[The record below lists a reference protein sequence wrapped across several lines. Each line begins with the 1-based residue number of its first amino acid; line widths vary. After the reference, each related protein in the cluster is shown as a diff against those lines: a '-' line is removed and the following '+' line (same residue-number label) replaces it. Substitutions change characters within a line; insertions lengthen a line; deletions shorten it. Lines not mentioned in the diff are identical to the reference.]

1 MSAYQK
7 HFIHIISEQLPE
19 GVKLVDFI
27 SELIHLGKE
36 ACYRRIRGE
45 VEFTLTEVVTIAKA
59 MNINL
64 TSLIIR
70 EGGDKITCN
79 LRVLK
84 EDTLEQVYIRMIEAE
99 LNVLEGFEQKSRHTL
114 HMVCKELPELLY
126 LASDNL
132 MKLRLMKIELNQGV
146 LIPTAFKK
154 IEITSAIKRI
164 QQRYWQA
171 LQDFKL
177 TVYLGPDILNTLV
190 YDILYF
196 YKINTLTEEDK
207 TLIQSELN
215 DVIDLLSLI
224 GSTGKYKDK
233 EIELYLSYLGLDI
246 SHNYL
251 KSDGLEAS
259 VVHLSSP
266 NSILSFD
273 PAFNNAQEHRINM
286 IKRTS
291 TLISLSGEPEKVAY
305 LNKQRE
311 VLKNIKSK

>member
-1 MSAYQK
+1 MYQK

-79 LRVLK
+79 LRVIK
-84 EDTLEQVYIRMIEAE
+84 DDSLEQIYIRTLEAE
-99 LNVLEGFEQKSRHTL
+99 LNVLEGFKQKSGHTL
-114 HMVCKELPELLY
+114 HMVCKELPEFLY
-126 LASDNL
+126 FASDNL
-132 MKLRLMKIELNQGV
+132 MKLRLMKIELNQDV
-146 LIPTAFKK
+146 LPLTPLKK
-154 IEITSAIKRI
+154 IEITSSIKKI
-164 QQRYWQA
+164 QQLYWQA
-171 LQDFKL
+171 LQDFNL
-177 TVYLGPDILNTLV
+177 TVYLDPDIVNVLV

-196 YKINTLTEEDK
+196 YKVNTLTEQEK
-207 TLIQSELN
+207 ALLLSELN
-215 DVIDLLSLI
+215 EVLDLLSLI
-224 GSTGKYKDK
+224 GSTGKYKNKD
-233 EIELYLSYLGLDI
+233 IELYLSYLGLAV

-251 KSDGLEAS
+251 KSEGLEAS
-259 VVHLSSP
+259 IVHLDNP
-266 NSILSFD
+266 NSVLSFD
-273 PAFNNAQEHRINM
+273 PAFNKAQEERIRM

-291 TLISLSGEPEKVAY
+291 TLISLSGELEKIAY

-311 VLKNIKSK
+311 IIKNIKSK

>member
-1 MSAYQK
+1 MVMNLYQK
-7 HFIHIISEQLPE
+7 HFIHIISEQLPQ

-79 LRVLK
+79 LRVS
-84 EDTLEQVYIRMIEAE
+84 EGDSLERVYIRMMEAE
-99 LNVLEGFEQKSRHTL
+99 LNVLEGFEQKSKHTL
-114 HMVCKELPELLY
+114 HIACKELPELLY
-126 LASDNL
+126 LASESL
-132 MKLRLMKIELNQGV
+132 MKLRLMKIELNQGA
-146 LIPTAFKK
+146 LIPTSFDK
-154 IEITSAIKRI
+154 IEITSAIKQI

-171 LQDFKL
+171 LESFKL
-177 TVYLGPDILNTLV
+177 TLYLAPDILNTLV
-190 YDILYF
+190 YDIAYF
-196 YKINTLTEEDK
+196 YRINTLTNEEK
-207 TLIQSELN
+207 TLIQHELN
-215 DVIDLLSLI
+215 EVLDLLSLI

-246 SHNYL
+246 SHSYL
-251 KSDGLEAS
+251 KSDGLEATI
-259 VVHLSSP
+259 VHLNSP

-273 PAFNNAQEHRINM
+273 PAFNKAQEHRISM

-291 TLISLSGEPEKVAY
+291 TLISLSGELEKVAY
-305 LNKQRE
+305 LNKQRAI
-311 VLKNIKSK
+311 LKNI